1 MAKKATEKAIMDAL
15 SRKVKSI
22 TTGESRPARA
32 ARPVPLDVSL
42 RKAIKASGLTH
53 YALAK
58 AAGVQASQLDRF
70 MMPAEDPRHRDL
82 RLGTAARIAA
92 VLGLELAPVSG

>member
-1 MAKKATEKAIMDAL
+1 L
-15 SRKVKSI
+15 
-22 TTGESRPARA
+22 
-32 ARPVPLDVSL
+32 VPLDVALS
-42 RKAIKASGLTH
+42 KAIKASGLTH

-82 RLGTAARIAA
+82 RLSTAARIA
-92 VLGLELAPVSG
+92 VFLGLELRQFGG

>member
-1 MAKKATEKAIMDAL
+1 MAKKTTEKVIMNAL
-15 SRKVKSI
+15 ARKVKLI
-22 TTGESRPARA
+22 TTGELKPARA
-32 ARPVPLDVSL
+32 ARPVPLDVAL
-42 RKAIKASGLTH
+42 RKAIAGSGLTH

-82 RLGTAARIAA
+82 RLSSAARIAA
-92 VLGLELAPVSG
+92 FLGLGLAPGGG

>member
-1 MAKKATEKAIMDAL
+1 MAKKPTDKEIMTAL
-15 SRKVKSI
+15 ARKVKSI
-22 TTGESRPARA
+22 TTGELKPARA
-32 ARPVPLDVSL
+32 ARPVPLDVAL
-42 RKAIKASGLTH
+42 RKAITASGLTH

-82 RLGTAARIAA
+82 RLSSAARIAA
-92 VLGLELAPVSG
+92 FLGLGLAPGVG

>member
-1 MAKKATEKAIMDAL
+1 VAKKPTEKAIMDAL
-15 SRKVKSI
+15 ARKVKSI

-32 ARPVPLDVSL
+32 SRLVPLDVALS
-42 RKAIKASGLTH
+42 KAIKASGLTH

-82 RLGTAARIAA
+82 RLSTAARIA
-92 VLGLELAPVSG
+92 VFLGLELRQFGG